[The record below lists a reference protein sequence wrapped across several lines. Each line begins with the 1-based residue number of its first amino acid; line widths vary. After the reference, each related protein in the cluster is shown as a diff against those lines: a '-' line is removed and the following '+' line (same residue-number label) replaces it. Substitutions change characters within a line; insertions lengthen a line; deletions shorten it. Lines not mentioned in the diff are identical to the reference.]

1 VTEKTVNYE
10 TGEVLPAAT
19 DPKAQAAL
27 FAKLAKV
34 MGKLKK
40 LPKTGY
46 NTHFKYKFVTD
57 GDVSDAVRAA
67 LASEGVAFFA
77 SLQLVSSEDGG
88 KTKRGDVITKTLA
101 EFIFT
106 FADGET
112 GATWSCNWTGEAIDT
127 QDKGIAKAATSA
139 LKYFLLKTFVLSAG
153 DPTDDS
159 DNAPSSSG
167 QPATKGEV
175 GDDDQDPETT
185 NGNGLTAEQIIAKNK
200 AKYIARINELNKQLT
215 TPNDID
221 QTWLSEMTKDEL
233 VGYGQ
238 MLSRSVSAEADTVP
252 DDLQG
257 VE

>member
-1 VTEKTVNYE
+1 MTEQTVSDE
-10 TGEVLPAAT
+10 TGEILSSP
-19 DPKAQAAL
+19 DPKAQASL
-27 FAKLAKV
+27 FAKLARV
-34 MGKLKK
+34 MGKIKK
-40 LPKTGY
+40 LPKSGY

-153 DPTDDS
+153 DPEDDS
-159 DNAPSSSG
+159 DNGAAPSG
-167 QPATKGEV
+167 QPATKRET
-175 GDDDQDPETT
+175 DDPKPNPESETT
-185 NGNGLTAEQIIAKNK
+185 NGLTAEEIIAKNK
-200 AKYIARINELNKQLT
+200 ALYIGRINKLNAQLK

-221 QTWLSEMTKDEL
+221 QTWLSEMTQAEL
-233 VGYGQ
+233 EGYGQ
-238 MLSRSVSAEADTVP
+238 VLRRSADADAEQVP
-252 DDLQG
+252 DDMQG

>member
-1 VTEKTVNYE
+1 VTEKIVNYK
-10 TGEVLPAAT
+10 TGEILT
-19 DPKAQAAL
+19 SNDPKAQASL
-27 FAKLAKV
+27 FAKLARV

-77 SLQLVSSEDGG
+77 SLQLLEQEAK
-88 KTKRGDVITKTLA
+88 KTRA
-101 EFIFT
+101 QFIFT

-139 LKYFLLKTFVLSAG
+139 LKYFLLKTFVLSSG
-153 DPTDDS
+153 DPTDDN

-167 QPATKGEV
+167 QPATKGETE
-175 GDDDQDPETT
+175 DPNQDPEPSTE
-185 NGNGLTAEQIIAKNK
+185 NGLTAEQIIAKNK
-200 AKYIARINELNKQLT
+200 ALLIKRINELNGRLA

-221 QTWLSEMTKDEL
+221 ETWLSEMTEDEL
-233 VGYGQ
+233 IGYGSA
-238 MLSRSVSAEADTVP
+238 LRRSADAEAEQVL
-252 DDLQG
+252 DDMQG

>member
-1 VTEKTVNYE
+1 MTEKVVNYK
-10 TGEVLPAAT
+10 TGEVLLAAT
-19 DPKAQAAL
+19 DPKAQASL
-27 FAKLAKV
+27 FAKLARV

-46 NTHFKYKFVTD
+46 NSHFKYKFVTD

-77 SLQLVSSEDGG
+77 SLQLLEQEAK
-88 KTKRGDVITKTLA
+88 KTRA
-101 EFIFT
+101 QFIFT

-153 DPTDDS
+153 DPEDDS
-159 DNAPSSSG
+159 DNGKPEPKPKPG
-167 QPATKGEV
+167 WQPATKGEV
-175 GDDDQDPETT
+175 DYDDRDPNQETELST
-185 NGNGLTAEQIIAKNK
+185 ENGLTAEQIIAKNK
-200 AKYIARINELNKQLT
+200 ALLIARINELNGRLA

-221 QTWLSEMTKDEL
+221 ETWLSELTEKEL
-233 VGYGQ
+233 TSYGQ
-238 MLSRSVSAEADTVP
+238 VLRRSVDTEAEQVP
-252 DDLQG
+252 DDMQG